1 MHLIKVDAT
10 DSTNSL
16 ARQWWKENQRNSM
29 ACIWALNQL
38 QGRGQRGTIWNAQ
51 AGQNLT
57 FSVVVPYPEISLPY
71 QFLLSACVAT
81 SIATVLQNLALPKI
95 TVKWPNDIMAG
106 NSKVGGILIENIITQ
121 NKYAAAIVGIGLNVN
136 QQDFSEL
143 PNAGSLRM
151 ASGREFDLE
160 ALLNLILNQL
170 ETDLGQIKDE
180 YWEAIMKHYKG
191 MLFRINCPSTFEL
204 PSKQL
209 FTGVITDVRLD
220 GKLVVQTQD
229 DQLRNYD
236 IKEIRLRY

>member
-16 ARQWWKENQRNSM
+16 ARTWWKTDGRSSM
-29 ACIWALNQL
+29 TCIWALNQL

-57 FSVVVPYPEISLPY
+57 FSVVVPYPEISLQY

-81 SIATVLQNLALPKI
+81 SISTVLKKLGLSKI

-106 NSKVGGILIENIITQ
+106 TKKVGGILIENIISQ
-121 NKYAAAIVGIGLNVN
+121 NKYAAAIIGVGLNVN
-136 QQDFSEL
+136 QLDFREL

-151 ASGREFDLE
+151 ASNQEFDLE
-160 ALLNLILNQL
+160 DVLNLILNNL
-170 ETDLGQIKDE
+170 EAELKQISDQQRDS
-180 YWEAIMKHYKG
+180 IMKRYKEN
-191 MLFRINCPSTFEL
+191 LFRMNCLSTFEL
-204 PSKQL
+204 PNQQL
-209 FTGVITDVRLD
+209 FTGVIVDVDLD
-220 GKLVVQTQD
+220 GKLVVKIEN
-229 DQLRNYD
+229 DQYKSYD